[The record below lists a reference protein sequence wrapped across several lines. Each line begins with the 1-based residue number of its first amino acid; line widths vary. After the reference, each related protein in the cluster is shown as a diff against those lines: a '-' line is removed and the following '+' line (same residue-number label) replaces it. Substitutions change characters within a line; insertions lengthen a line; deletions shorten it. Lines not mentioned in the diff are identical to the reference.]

1 MEPIATPSGAEVKR
15 GAYLDHIR
23 SGACRTQEGAV
34 LVVLAAS
41 GEPLTRHEI
50 AERAGMVLSAACGR
64 VSALKD
70 RDMVEQAG
78 TKHVPG
84 CRSARSTVRLTER
97 GRAEVAPWLAQQQ
110 KETAQ

>member
-23 SGACRTQEGAV
+23 SGACLRQEGKV
-34 LVVLAAS
+34 LVVLAAA

-50 AERAGMVLSAACGR
+50 AERAGMVLSAVCGR
-64 VSALKD
+64 VSTLKD

-84 CRSARSTVRLTER
+84 CRSARSTVRLTDR
-97 GRAEVAPWLAQQQ
+97 GCAEVEQWLAQQ